1 MGTATVQEK
10 LENRLPKRKISCRPR
25 RLGFEKIYRNPYR
38 DSLSREPAP
47 SIPSFERV
55 GLGMR
60 EKIRVVRAIIREK
73 RSIKKL
79 GRPHKP
85 YQESSQNGS

>member
-1 MGTATVQEK
+1 M
-10 LENRLPKRKISCRPR
+10 
-25 RLGFEKIYRNPYR
+25 EKIYRNPYR

-73 RSIKKL
+73 RSIKKI
-79 GRPHKP
+79 GAIPTNPIKKVARTGAKIPVP
-85 YQESSQNGS
+85 ASAM